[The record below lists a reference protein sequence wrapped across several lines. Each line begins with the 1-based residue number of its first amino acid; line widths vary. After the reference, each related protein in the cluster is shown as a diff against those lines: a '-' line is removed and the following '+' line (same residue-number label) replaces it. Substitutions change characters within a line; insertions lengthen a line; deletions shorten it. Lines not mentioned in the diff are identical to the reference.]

1 MEQDVPIFGL
11 HALRTRHR
19 WSSQYAGRVS
29 HMNLEMAYSSMVS
42 LLLCGRAPKRR
53 IRRAE
58 VQLLVGTQISF
69 CLKLVTRRKNN
80 SFRFIPDSKFIICL
94 ILFHCIPFS
103 FLSISF
109 FFFFCILLIFINS
122 KLHTF
127 LINKHNSH
135 KQTDTVHHI
144 STYTTHSSSWAYRS
158 PVLISLFF
166 FYRDCQTIAGLP
178 GPIHE
183 GLSILKKVK
192 IFPAQFNLSFY

>member
-11 HALRTRHR
+11 PALRTRHR

-42 LLLCGRAPKRR
+42 LLLCGRASKRR
-53 IRRAE
+53 ILKAE

-103 FLSISF
+103 FLSIS
-109 FFFFCILLIFINS
+109 
-122 KLHTF
+122 
-127 LINKHNSH
+127 
-135 KQTDTVHHI
+135 I
-144 STYTTHSSSWAYRS
+144 SSVNLS
-158 PVLISLFF
+158 FF

>member
-1 MEQDVPIFGL
+1 MYKVLKRTCWAIVLPTRSFVFPCPRCRRRRRGLPKVPIGLFGGPSLYSLFVFVNQHRLFMEQDVPIFGL
-11 HALRTRHR
+11 PALRTRHR

-42 LLLCGRAPKRR
+42 LLLCGRASKRR

-103 FLSISF
+103 YLSISISSVNLSF
-109 FFFFCILLIFINS
+109 FFFFIEIAKRL
-122 KLHTF
+122 
-127 LINKHNSH
+127 
-135 KQTDTVHHI
+135 
-144 STYTTHSSSWAYRS
+144 
-158 PVLISLFF
+158 
-166 FYRDCQTIAGLP
+166 RD
-178 GPIHE
+178 
-183 GLSILKKVK
+183 
-192 IFPAQFNLSFY
+192 FPAQYMKDFQF

>member
-1 MEQDVPIFGL
+1 MYKVLKRTCWAIVLPTRSFVFPCPRCRRRRGLPKVPIVKFRGPSLYSLFVFVNQHRLFMEQDVPIFGL
-11 HALRTRHR
+11 PALRTRHR

-42 LLLCGRAPKRR
+42 LLLCGRASKRR

-103 FLSISF
+103 FLSIS
-109 FFFFCILLIFINS
+109 
-122 KLHTF
+122 
-127 LINKHNSH
+127 
-135 KQTDTVHHI
+135 I
-144 STYTTHSSSWAYRS
+144 SS
-158 PVLISLFF
+158 V
-166 FYRDCQTIAGLP
+166 
-178 GPIHE
+178 
-183 GLSILKKVK
+183 
-192 IFPAQFNLSFY
+192 NLSFFL